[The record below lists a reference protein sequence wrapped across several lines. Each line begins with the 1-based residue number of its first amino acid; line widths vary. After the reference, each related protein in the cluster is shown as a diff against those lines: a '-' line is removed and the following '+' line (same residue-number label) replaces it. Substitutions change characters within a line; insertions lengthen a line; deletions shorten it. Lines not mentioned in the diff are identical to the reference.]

1 MSEAKQHGNDRCSS
15 QSPFATSTESR
26 GFDPNGLSHDEQFK
40 LLLGSVCPR
49 PIALVTTLGPAGPNA
64 APFSFFNA
72 FSVDP
77 PMLAFSASANG
88 GVLKD
93 TIRNIRDMGEFVVHL
108 IDDTLKDKMNVTSI
122 EFAREINEI
131 EEAGFTAVPSMK
143 VRPPRLAECPVAME
157 CILTQ
162 ILPLGRIPHHM
173 VIGEVV
179 YFHFREGLV
188 NERMHVNTA
197 RLNPLGRL
205 AGTENYTR
213 ITDRFAMPRLEVPKG
228 KERTAADVLKSPNT
242 SS

>member
-1 MSEAKQHGNDRCSS
+1 MSETRQHGPV
-15 QSPFATSTESR
+15 QSNAAPATLSI
-26 GFDPNGLSHDEQFK
+26 DPNTLGQDEQLK

-49 PIALVTTLGPAGPNA
+49 PIALVTTIGPAGPNA

-72 FSVDP
+72 FSADP

-93 TIRNIRDMGEFVVHL
+93 TIRNIRDSGEFVVHL
-108 IDDTLKDKMNVTSI
+108 IDETLKDKMNITSI
-122 EFAREINEI
+122 EFAREISEI
-131 EEAGFTAVPSMK
+131 NEAGFTALPSLI

-157 CILTQ
+157 CKLAQ
-162 ILPLGRIPHHM
+162 ILPLGRVPHHL

-179 YFHFREGLV
+179 YFHFRAGLV

-205 AGTENYTR
+205 AGEENYTR
-213 ITDRFAMPRLEVPKG
+213 ITDRFSMPRPAVPKG
-228 KERTAADVLKSPNT
+228 KERTGADILHSPNT
-242 SS
+242 TG